1 MLTHG
6 DSDHIGFAERLR
18 SDHGVPVFVHAA
30 DAARTRTGEGPK
42 TALGPMRLGP
52 ALGFFGYSIR
62 KNGLR
67 TRYLNEVT
75 EISDGDVLE
84 LPGTPVIVGM
94 PGHSPGSV
102 AVHVPLAD
110 AVFVGDALTTRHV
123 LTGRG
128 GPQSARTM
136 VSAIGLYR
144 WRVAG
149 LRPEGRERGG
159 HRSVIAFVLGIRA
172 HYCSWP
178 AGRGRWR
185 AGSRRSDGVM
195 GWPVRDRN
203 PSGGLPYHDRGAD
216 PVVSAGRNREVGEMS
231 EASAVSPPTT
241 RPSGA
246 LGRFGREFAYL
257 LSGLPVG
264 AAAFAVAIAGLA
276 AGASTLV
283 VLLGLP
289 VLVGTLAAARAFA
302 RLERRQVERATGRA
316 LPPHHYR
323 GTEEAGFTGW
333 LHAVREPQSWRDLT
347 YMVVAFPVRLTTF
360 CFAITWTV
368 GGVAELLYAAWSWPI
383 PRDRDNTGVLD
394 LAFGIS
400 SRGADI
406 AFNTG
411 VGAVLLVTAI
421 PVVRGLVSL
430 QTSLSRALLTNQT
443 AALKARA
450 EQLAAGRRS
459 AVAAEAHTLR
469 RLERDLHD
477 GPQQRLVRLNM
488 DLETVA
494 RRLEDAPERA
504 KPLVEDMIEQ
514 SREALSE
521 VRALS
526 RGIAPPILADRG
538 LAAALSAAAGRCPV
552 PVSLQV
558 DLPRRRY
565 AAIAE
570 NTVYFVVTEALA
582 NIAKHA
588 QATQCAVVVAADQ
601 TALRVQVRDDGRGGA
616 HQGKGH
622 GLAGL
627 SDRLAAVD
635 GTLDIT
641 SPPGGPTVLTAV
653 VPLADH

>member
-1 MLTHG
+1 M
-6 DSDHIGFAERLR
+6 S
-18 SDHGVPVFVHAA
+18 
-30 DAARTRTGEGPK
+30 
-42 TALGPMRLGP
+42 
-52 ALGFFGYSIR
+52 
-62 KNGLR
+62 
-67 TRYLNEVT
+67 EV
-75 EISDGDVLE
+75 
-84 LPGTPVIVGM
+84 
-94 PGHSPGSV
+94 SV
-102 AVHVPLAD
+102 A
-110 AVFVGDALTTRHV
+110 
-123 LTGRG
+123 
-128 GPQSARTM
+128 
-136 VSAIGLYR
+136 
-144 WRVAG
+144 
-149 LRPEGRERGG
+149 
-159 HRSVIAFVLGIRA
+159 
-172 HYCSWP
+172 
-178 AGRGRWR
+178 
-185 AGSRRSDGVM
+185 
-195 GWPVRDRN
+195 
-203 PSGGLPYHDRGAD
+203 
-216 PVVSAGRNREVGEMS
+216 
-231 EASAVSPPTT
+231 SPPTT
-241 RPSGA
+241 RPSRTPS
-246 LGRFGREFAYL
+246 RFGRELAYL

-283 VLLGLP
+283 ILLGLP

-323 GTEEAGFTGW
+323 DTEEAGFAGW
-333 LHAVREPQSWRDLT
+333 LRAVREPQSWRDLIH
-347 YMVVAFPVRLTTF
+347 MVVAFPVRLTTF
-360 CFAITWTV
+360 CAAITWTM
-368 GGVAELLYAAWSWPI
+368 GGVAELLYALWSWPI
-383 PRDRDNTGVLD
+383 PRDPDTTGVLD

-411 VGAVLLVTAI
+411 VGVVLLATAV
-421 PVVRGLVSL
+421 PAVRGLVAL
-430 QTSLSRALLTNQT
+430 QTSLARALLTNQT
-443 AALKARA
+443 AALQARTA
-450 EQLAAGRRS
+450 QLAAGRRS

-488 DLETVA
+488 DLEAVA
-494 RRLEDAPERA
+494 RRLDDDPERA
-504 KPLVEDMIEQ
+504 RPLVEDMIEQ

-552 PVSLQV
+552 PVSLEV

-588 QATQCAVVVAADQ
+588 QATQCAVVVTCDQAA
-601 TALRVQVRDDGRGGA
+601 LHVQVHDDGRVGA
-616 HQGKGH
+616 HPGKGH
-622 GLAGL
+622 GLVGL
-627 SDRLAAVD
+627 TDRLAAVE

-641 SPPGGPTVLTAV
+641 SPPGGPTAV